1 MNEKK
6 YDESNIYSVSWG
18 GYGNIMVF
26 FSITIDSIHIL
37 SKPFDGASS
46 YGSNGSLFVFEFDF
60 YEKIHTYK
68 LIN

>member
-1 MNEKK
+1 MMSPGT
-6 YDESNIYSVSWG
+6 YRVSWQ
-18 GYGNIMVF
+18 GYSYIMAF
-26 FSITIDSIHIL
+26 FSITIHSIQIL